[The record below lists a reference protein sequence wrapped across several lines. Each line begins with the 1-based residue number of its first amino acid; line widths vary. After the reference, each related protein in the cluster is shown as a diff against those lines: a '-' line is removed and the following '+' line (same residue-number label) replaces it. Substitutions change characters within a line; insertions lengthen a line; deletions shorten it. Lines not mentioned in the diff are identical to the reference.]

1 MASSPSGPRWWSLSA
16 RGWTILAA
24 GFLLREAFSFWT
36 GHPYDFESWVRT
48 GYQVSLGAN
57 PYNGFLPAVPG
68 VSFAYTS
75 QSISAAAYPP
85 FWPLILGGLYRL
97 WDVVGGGNRFVLY
110 FLLKQPVILADIA
123 SALLLYHL
131 ALRWTSDERAATGVL
146 LFWSFFSYTIIIS
159 AIWGQFDS
167 FMVLV
172 LLALLWVGGAVQ
184 RDVLYGLGVFV
195 KWLTVIFVPLE
206 FLRERGFRRLGVV
219 LVIAIPLALTAAA
232 FLAAGWSLSTF
243 TGVSTSQTHG
253 GGLGMNFAFP
263 LSLTGVVNVLSVV
276 PDFYSVVQYV
286 WIPGV
291 IVAGWVASKW
301 VAAGDPRS
309 ELRALMLVVTV
320 FLLLRW
326 GLEEQYMLYLF
337 APVALDVATF
347 HPGRRTL
354 LWFTVVLSTL
364 FLLVNNDAGLRFIS
378 PADPGIVTFTTA
390 VDASSNWGLAR
401 TVGLTILSVLVA
413 ITLIQW
419 VRAIVRDEP
428 RPRPWLLSWWPESRP
443 TASAA
448 ENP

>member
-1 MASSPSGPRWWSLSA
+1 MATSPTVRRWWSLSV
-16 RGWTILAA
+16 RGWTILSA
-24 GFLLREAFSFWT
+24 GLLLREAFSFWT

-75 QSISAAAYPP
+75 QEISSAAYPP

-97 WDVVGGGNRFVLY
+97 WDIVGGGNRFVLY
-110 FLLKQPVILADIA
+110 FLLKQPVILADVL
-123 SALLLYHL
+123 SAFFLYQL
-131 ALRWTSDERAATGVL
+131 AWRWTSDERTAIGVL
-146 LFWSFFSYTIIIS
+146 LFWSFFSYAIIVS

-167 FMVLV
+167 FVVVV
-172 LLALLWVGGAVQ
+172 LLALLWVGGTVE
-184 RDVLYGLGVFV
+184 RNVLYGLGIFV

-206 FLRERGFRRLGVV
+206 LLRERGLRRLGVL
-219 LVIAIPLALTAAA
+219 LVVAIPVALTAAV
-232 FLAAGWSLSTF
+232 FVGAGWSLSTF

-263 LSLTGVVNVLSVV
+263 LSLTVTVNALSDV
-276 PDFYSVVQYV
+276 PDFYTVIQYA

-291 IVAGWVASKW
+291 IIAGWVGAKW
-301 VAAGDPRS
+301 VADRDPRS
-309 ELRALMLVVTV
+309 ELRALLLVVTV

-354 LWFTVVLSTL
+354 LWFTIVLSTF
-364 FLLVNNDAGLRFIS
+364 FLLVNNDLGLRFIS
-378 PADPGIVTFTTA
+378 PVDPGIITFTTA

-401 TVGLTILSVLVA
+401 TVGLTILSILVA
-413 ITLIQW
+413 VTLIEW
-419 VRAIVRDEP
+419 TWAIVRDEP
-428 RPRPWLLSWWPESRP
+428 RPRPWLFAWWPEAHSESSP
-443 TASAA
+443 LP
-448 ENP
+448 NP